1 MKEADALKVLRTAV
15 VAEGGKMNSLKT
27 IAEQL
32 GVPTNTVYHWL
43 YKGHIPRGRLSVF
56 DLLKKRRAA

>member
-1 MKEADALKVLRTAV
+1 MKESDALKLLRA
-15 VAEGGKMNSLKT
+15 ASGKRKMESLKA
-27 IAEQL
+27 IAEQI

-56 DLLKKRRAA
+56 ELLKKRRVA